1 MRISDHILPVALLS
15 LGLGL
20 TTAHA
25 FDGRKSPD
33 TSPEIPGVGPVVKP
47 QTPLDGGAP
56 TQLRS
61 WWHLMQA
68 GDSEWVKAA
77 DDAFHRDGDVV
88 AGWKL
93 GRIYADG
100 DGVKQDQ
107 VRAFGYFRAV
117 VESQHDDVRGASS
130 RFVASAWVSMGQYYL
145 NGIPNSEIKPDAV
158 RALQYFTLAAVNL
171 GDADAQYH
179 LGRMYLDGQGVAK
192 APMQAA
198 RWFYQSAMK
207 GQYEAQAEFGRLL
220 FKGQVVPR
228 EGAKGLM
235 WLRIAVDTA
244 PNGVTGP
251 QEVYNSAYKQ
261 ATDQERSDAAVYYE
275 QWKQRGHPG
284 R

>member
-1 MRISDHILPVALLS
+1 M
-15 LGLGL
+15 

-25 FDGRKSPD
+25 FDGSKSPD
-33 TSPEIPGVGPVVKP
+33 TSPEIPGVSRVVKP
-47 QTPLDGGAP
+47 QLDGGGP

-61 WWHLMQA
+61 WWHMMQA

-77 DDAFHRDGDVV
+77 DEAFRRDGDVV

-93 GRIYADG
+93 GRMYADG
-100 DGVKQDQ
+100 DGVPQDKR
-107 VRAFGYFRAV
+107 RAFEYFRSIA
-117 VESQHDDVRGASS
+117 ERGEDASGATS
-130 RFVASAWVSMGQYYL
+130 RFVASAWVAMGLYYL
-145 NGIPNSEIKPDAV
+145 GGIPNSDIKPDAV
-158 RALQYFTLAAVNL
+158 RAFQYFTHAAVTL
-171 GDADAQYH
+171 GDADAQYN

-192 APMQAA
+192 APTQAA
-198 RWFYQSAMK
+198 RWFLQAAMK

-235 WLRIAVDTA
+235 WLKIATDNA
-244 PNGVTGP
+244 PNGVTAP
-251 QEVYNSAYKQ
+251 QDVYNSALNQ
-261 ATDQERSDAAVYYE
+261 ATAEERAAADVYYE